1 MKRYLFFPLLLLLA
15 LGCGVSTT
23 PPAPT
28 APAGD
33 SEGEASASGPDEP
46 TVVAPASPVPSLG
59 AGTITYTYNDDLFRI
74 AATSG
79 ATPENVSRALDLM
92 APGSDDEFL
101 NIAPDGAWLLLSSD
115 RFDADCAGWPC
126 LALLPADLSAAEV
139 IRAGGEV
146 VHSEGFAAVTSGG
159 DLVVYPAAGGP
170 HDMDLWAVS
179 RTGDGWTDPLL
190 LTGAS
195 PYAFQG
201 HPALADDG
209 SRLVFHCG
217 PVAYGLEGTALCEVG
232 VSGADFRVVL
242 TPAEGP
248 GGNAQNAL
256 HHPDYAPNGDIV
268 FEADWNGEQI
278 WRLPAGGGAPIL
290 VSTTFN
296 NDNSPCALPDGRIA
310 SLWLD
315 LAGRNRRP

>member
-1 MKRYLFFPLLLLLA
+1 M
-15 LGCGVSTT
+15 
-23 PPAPT
+23 
-28 APAGD
+28 
-33 SEGEASASGPDEP
+33 
-46 TVVAPASPVPSLG
+46 
-59 AGTITYTYNDDLFRI
+59 
-74 AATSG
+74 
-79 ATPENVSRALDLM
+79 
-92 APGSDDEFL
+92 
-101 NIAPDGAWLLLSSD
+101 
-115 RFDADCAGWPC
+115 
-126 LALLPADLSAAEV
+126 
-139 IRAGGEV
+139 
-146 VHSEGFAAVTSGG
+146 
-159 DLVVYPAAGGP
+159 
-170 HDMDLWAVS
+170 
-179 RTGDGWTDPLL
+179 L

-201 HPALADDG
+201 HPALADNG

-248 GGNAQNAL
+248 GGNTQNAL
-256 HHPDYAPNGDIV
+256 HHPDYAPDGGIV

-296 NDNSPCALPDGRIA
+296 NDNSPCVLPDGHIA

-315 LAGRNRRP
+315 RPGATGAHELKLMTGDGGSYDLLVADSDLFDVGLGCGDAGGRIINN